1 MALHMEQPQNK
12 DKKKQ
17 KSVNQYI
24 RFTGIVFQMMGIIGA
39 GTWFGIWLD
48 GQQGENSQLF
58 TIIFSLL
65 SVFAALYLVIKDVM
79 KHS

>member
-1 MALHMEQPQNK
+1 MEQPQNK
-12 DKKKQ
+12 YKKKQ
-17 KSVNQYI
+17 KSGSQYI
-24 RFTGIVFQMMGIIGA
+24 RFTGVVFQMMTIIGA
-39 GTWFGIWLD
+39 GTWFGTWLD
-48 GQQGENSQLF
+48 GQQEEESQLY